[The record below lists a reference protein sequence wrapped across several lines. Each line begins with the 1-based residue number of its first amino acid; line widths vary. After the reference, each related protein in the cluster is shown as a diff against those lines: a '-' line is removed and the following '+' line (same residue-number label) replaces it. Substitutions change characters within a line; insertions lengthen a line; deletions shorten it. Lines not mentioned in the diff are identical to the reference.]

1 MDVEYGELTRRIS
14 GRRTCS
20 DCGRVFNL
28 FTAAGDAQNEICP
41 KTGAPHRLFQ
51 RPDDNEATVSQ
62 RLKVYEE
69 NTKPLIEFYRA
80 EGKLR
85 SIDAEGDVEEV
96 TRRLEEALSN
106 VSSRAAASKE
116 RTAAKPAPKK
126 SVARGSSGKTSK
138 SVAKRSAVKRPAP
151 KKAAPKKTA
160 LKKKSAA
167 KKSGRKKSA
176 ANNTA
181 KAKAGKKQVA
191 RKK

>member
-28 FTAAGDAQNEICP
+28 FTAAGNAQNDICP

-51 RPDDNEATVSQ
+51 RPDDNEATVAQ

-69 NTKPLIEFYRA
+69 KTKPLVEFYRG

-85 SIDAEGDVEEV
+85 SIDAEGDVEEI
-96 TRRLEEALSN
+96 TRRLEEALSSIPGRERT
-106 VSSRAAASKE
+106 VKERAATQPAARKSVARQAVAKRSTARQSK
-116 RTAAKPAPKK
+116 AVAKKSAVRARKKSAPKK
-126 SVARGSSGKTSK
+126 SV
-138 SVAKRSAVKRPAP
+138 P
-151 KKAAPKKTA
+151 KKS
-160 LKKKSAA
+160 LKKKAV
-167 KKSGRKKSA
+167 GRKSA
-176 ANNTA
+176 TA
-181 KAKAGKKQVA
+181 KAKKKQAA